1 MPPALGLRPGEFVRT
16 AAFSDDDGKC
26 PMLTRRSWLV
36 GSLCGSIAMPLVR
49 YRGAFASDA
58 LDTPP
63 NVVAPRSLDSQV
75 AEEIR
80 RDIRDRI
87 GEGELSGCVLLVG
100 DSRGPLMHE
109 AFGFAALEPRPV
121 PATLDTLFD
130 LASLTKP
137 LATAMSIMLLVEQRA
152 IELASPA
159 ARHLADFGQAGKET
173 VTIEQLLTH
182 VSGLTADNAL
192 SDYLEGPEVAW
203 DRIDALPLLDPPG
216 ARFRYS
222 DVGFLVLG
230 RIVEQVS
237 GVRLDRFAA
246 ERFYEP
252 LGMID
257 TGFVPDAERRRRAIT
272 TEQRDG
278 NWIRGDVHDPRA
290 HALGGVAGHAGLF
303 ATARD
308 LARMAEALLG
318 GGLREGVRV
327 LAPETVALMTADR
340 TVPGEQIR
348 SLGWDKRSGFSSN
361 RGESFTDRAFGHGG
375 FTGTSFWVD
384 PGCDRYVIFLGNRLH
399 PDGRGNVNRL
409 AGRIGTAVGRS
420 ATAKPN

>member
-1 MPPALGLRPGEFVRT
+1 
-16 AAFSDDDGKC
+16 
-26 PMLTRRSWLV
+26 MLTRRSWLV

>member
-1 MPPALGLRPGEFVRT
+1 
-16 AAFSDDDGKC
+16 
-26 PMLTRRSWLV
+26 MLTRRSWLV

-63 NVVAPRSLDSQV
+63 NDVAPRSLDSQV

-121 PATLDTLFD
+121 PTTLDTLFD

-152 IELASPA
+152 IELASPVV
-159 ARHLADFGQAGKET
+159 RHLADFGQAGKET

-203 DRIDALPLLDPPG
+203 DRIDALPLLDPAG

>member
-1 MPPALGLRPGEFVRT
+1 
-16 AAFSDDDGKC
+16 
-26 PMLTRRSWLV
+26 MLTRRSWLV

-152 IELASPA
+152 IELASPVV
-159 ARHLADFGQAGKET
+159 RHLADFGQAGKET